1 MAGRCG
7 IRGLVFCWVLAAWAA
22 SATPAFAAP
31 GDVVSAAPATFVAE
45 PILRVPIPGVSATHV
60 LYRSTD
66 VHGSANV
73 VSGTILVPTT
83 PYAGPRPIVGY
94 AMSTHGLGDACAP
107 SAQMAEGLEIESDFL
122 MGLLNQG
129 WAVAVTDYEGL
140 GTPGQH
146 TYYVGPSL
154 GHAVLDSIRAA
165 TRAPGTGLVAGGPV
179 AIWGYSEGGSAAAWA
194 AQLQPA
200 YAPELHVVGVAAGGV
215 AADVAAFAEGL
226 DGGALFGIGVSTLI
240 GLDAAFPELHLSAA
254 LTDAGRQIFSSEAD
268 ACLVGLLLPPLTFGR
283 FAALTTSD
291 VFARPDVQAAFAESR
306 LGATR
311 PLAPLLLYHAVLDEI
326 VPFAMGRGLR
336 DRYCAD
342 GATVEWLTFPVAEH
356 LTTTVEAGPEVV
368 AWLAGRFAGVRAPND
383 CPAAAAATTTT
394 TTAGRVSAGRHRAG
408 RRGRAHDRRGG
419 HGRRR

>member
-7 IRGLVFCWVLAAWAA
+7 VRGLVVCAVLAAWTAVG
-22 SATPAFAAP
+22 ATPASASP
-31 GDVVSAAPATFVAE
+31 GDVISAAPATFAAE
-45 PILRVPIPGVSATHV
+45 PVLRVPIPGVSATHV

-66 VHGSANV
+66 VHGAANV

-107 SAQMAEGLEIESDFL
+107 SAEMAEGLEIESDFL

-165 TRAPGTGLVAGGPV
+165 TRAPGTGLAAGGPV

-200 YAPELHVVGVAAGGV
+200 YAPELHVAGVAAGGV

-226 DGGALFGIGVSTLI
+226 DGGAFFGVGVSTLI

-254 LTDAGRQIFSSEAD
+254 LTDAGREIFASQAD
-268 ACLVGLLLPPLTFGR
+268 DCLVAMLLPPLTFGR
-283 FAALTTSD
+283 FAPLTTTD

-306 LGATR
+306 LGGTR
-311 PLAPLLLYHAVLDEI
+311 PQAPLLLYHAGLDEI
-326 VPFAMGRGLR
+326 VPLAQSQGLR
-336 DRYCAD
+336 DRYCAE
-342 GATVEWLTFPVAEH
+342 GATVAWRTFPLTEH
-356 LTTTVEAGPEVV
+356 ISTAIAAGPEVI
-368 AWLAGRFAGVRAPND
+368 AWLADRIAGQPAPND
-383 CPAAAAATTTT
+383 CPAAAAARGATSRRHG
-394 TTAGRVSAGRHRAG
+394 ARV
-408 RRGRAHDRRGG
+408 
-419 HGRRR
+419 HGRRVRLRHARRP